1 MSRSKAYQRLLN
13 SKRWAEVKRE
23 VWQRAGGLCER
34 CKRDGIAER
43 GVPYI
48 TPGVDCHHIVP
59 VESANPDDPQAM
71 ERLAYDVSNIEL
83 LCIPCHIKTH
93 QEMYSHTKE
102 KVKENKARARRRFL
116 EANDPNW
123 RPDPTVPH
131 GDYVEAYMRHLETQA
146 KVEEESSD

>member
-13 SKRWAEVKRE
+13 SKRWAEVKRK

-83 LCIPCHIKTH
+83 LCVACHIKTH
-93 QEMYSHTKE
+93 QEMRSHTKE
-102 KVKENKARARRRFL
+102 KVKENKARARARFL
-116 EANDPNW
+116 EANDPNYQT
-123 RPDPTVPH
+123 PKLLEAPKV
-131 GDYVEAYMRHLETQA
+131 GEYVDFIEVKDDDSNKTPI
-146 KVEEESSD
+146 